1 MNLGQAEKQIKKTIG
16 KFINPKDYKIFI
28 FGSRAKEKAR
38 KFSDYD
44 IGIMGKRPLSFEKMA
59 LIEDALEE
67 SDLPFRVD
75 LIDFHSVTKEF
86 KKSVAAKIKII

>member
-1 MNLGQAEKQIKKTIG
+1 MSSKQTEKQIKKIIS
-16 KFINPKDYKIFI
+16 KFINSKDYKIFI
-28 FGSRAKEKAR
+28 FGSRAKERAR

-44 IGIMGKRPLSFEKMA
+44 IGIVGKRPLSFEKMA

-86 KKSVAAKIKII
+86 KKSAAAKIRMI